1 MKEFLK
7 DLVRKKKLTPT
18 ERLSS
23 RIGYMGSGLL
33 IAAQWTIEPVFY
45 IIGFLCVIVQVST
58 RKQWNLV
65 LLNINGLIAWITHLF
80 FAVFLIVNT

>member
-1 MKEFLK
+1 MKAYLNN
-7 DLVRKKKLTPT
+7 LVRKKKLTPT

-80 FAVFLIVNT
+80 FA

>member
-1 MKEFLK
+1 MKEYLK
-7 DLVRKKKLTPT
+7 RLVRKKKLTPI

-80 FAVFLIVNT
+80 FAVILIVNT

>member
-1 MKEFLK
+1 MKGYLK
-7 DLVRKKKLTPT
+7 SLVRNKKLTPT

-80 FAVFLIVNT
+80 FA